1 MFPVLIKKVER
12 MVIMKSKKVYL
23 TVATLATSLTLAACG
38 TGDEG
43 TDMSS
48 SESNS
53 STSINMEDSS
63 MMDSDSDMD
72 MEGMMH
78 DDSGEVP
85 DGLKEAEDP
94 AYEVGSTAVI
104 QADHMEGMKGAEA
117 TIVGAFDTTV
127 YEVSYQPTTG
137 AERVENHKW
146 VTQEEI
152 EEAGDEVIANGTEV
166 TLEADHMEGMD
177 DAPATI
183 EASKTTT
190 IYMIDY
196 EPTTGGDTIKNHK
209 WVTEDEL
216 SSEQ

>member
-1 MFPVLIKKVER
+1 
-12 MVIMKSKKVYL
+12 MKNRKIYL
-23 TVATLATSLTLAACG
+23 TVATLATTLTLAACG

-43 TDMSS
+43 TNMSS
-48 SESNS
+48 SEPSS
-53 STSINMEDSS
+53 STSMNMDDSS
-63 MMDSDSDMD
+63 MMMDSESDMD

-78 DDSGEVP
+78 DDSGEIP
-85 DGLKEAEDP
+85 DGLKEAENP
-94 AYEVGSTAVI
+94 TYEVGSTAVI

-117 TIVGAFDTTV
+117 TIVGAFETTV

-152 EEAGDEVIANGTEV
+152 EEAQNEVIENGTEV
-166 TLEADHMEGMD
+166 TLKADHMEGMD

-183 EASKTTT
+183 EASETTT

-196 EPTTGGDTIKNHK
+196 EPTTGGDTVKNHK
-209 WVTEDEL
+209 WVTEKEL
-216 SSEQ
+216 SED

>member
-1 MFPVLIKKVER
+1 M
-12 MVIMKSKKVYL
+12 MKSEKVYL
-23 TVATLATSLTLAACG
+23 TIATLATSLTLAACG

-43 TDMSS
+43 TDMSF
-48 SESNS
+48 SESSS
-53 STSINMEDSS
+53 STSMNMEDSS
-63 MMDSDSDMD
+63 MMNSDSDMD

-85 DGLKEAEDP
+85 DDLKEAADP
-94 AYEVGSTAVI
+94 TYEVGSTAVI

-137 AERVENHKW
+137 AKRVENHKW

-152 EEAGDEVIANGTEV
+152 EEAGDEVIANGVEV
-166 TLEADHMEGMD
+166 TLKADHMEGMD
-177 DAPATI
+177 DAPAII

>member
-1 MFPVLIKKVER
+1 MMKCKK
-12 MVIMKSKKVYL
+12 IYL
-23 TVATLATSLTLAACG
+23 SVVTLATALTLAACG
-38 TGDEG
+38 TGSEESN
-43 TDMSS
+43 TAS
-48 SESNS
+48 SEASS
-53 STSINMEDSS
+53 STSMNMEDSS
-63 MMDSDSDMD
+63 MMSSESD

-78 DDSGEVP
+78 DDSGEIP
-85 DGLKEAEDP
+85 DGLKEAEEP
-94 AYEVGSTAVI
+94 TYEVGSTAIV

-152 EEAGDEVIANGTEV
+152 EEAGEKVIANGVDV

-190 IYMIDY
+190 IYIIDY
-196 EPTTGGDTIKNHK
+196 KPTTGGDTVKNHK

-216 SSEQ
+216 SVEQ

>member
-1 MFPVLIKKVER
+1 
-12 MVIMKSKKVYL
+12 MKNRKIYL
-23 TVATLATSLTLAACG
+23 MVATLATTLTLAACG
-38 TGDEG
+38 TGNEE
-43 TDMSS
+43 TDTAS
-48 SESNS
+48 SESSS
-53 STSINMEDSS
+53 STSMNMDDSS
-63 MMDSDSDMD
+63 MMMSSDYSMMSSESGMD
-72 MEGMMH
+72 MESMMH
-78 DDSGEVP
+78 DDSGELP
-85 DGLKEAEDP
+85 DGLKKAENP
-94 AYEVGSTAVI
+94 KYEVGSTAII

-127 YEVSYQPTTG
+127 YEVSYQPTTV

-152 EEAGDEVIANGTEV
+152 EEAGESVIANGTEV

-196 EPTTGGDTIKNHK
+196 EPTTGGDTVKNHK

-216 SSEQ
+216 SEE

>member
-1 MFPVLIKKVER
+1 
-12 MVIMKSKKVYL
+12 MKNRKIYL
-23 TVATLATSLTLAACG
+23 TVATLATTLTLAACG

-43 TDMSS
+43 TNMSS
-48 SESNS
+48 SEPSS
-53 STSINMEDSS
+53 STSMNMDDSS
-63 MMDSDSDMD
+63 MMMDSESDMD

-78 DDSGEVP
+78 DDSGEIP
-85 DGLKEAEDP
+85 DGLKEAENP
-94 AYEVGSTAVI
+94 TYEVGSTAVI

-117 TIVGAFDTTV
+117 TIVGAFETTV

-152 EEAGDEVIANGTEV
+152 EEAQNEVIANGTEV
-166 TLEADHMEGMD
+166 TLKADHMEGMD

-183 EASKTTT
+183 EASETTT

-196 EPTTGGDTIKNHK
+196 EPTTGGDTVKNHK
-209 WVTEDEL
+209 WVTEKEL
-216 SSEQ
+216 SED

>member
-1 MFPVLIKKVER
+1 
-12 MVIMKSKKVYL
+12 MKNRKIYL
-23 TVATLATSLTLAACG
+23 MVATLATTLTLAACG
-38 TGDEG
+38 TGNEE
-43 TDMSS
+43 TDTAS
-48 SESNS
+48 SESSS
-53 STSINMEDSS
+53 STSMNMDDSS
-63 MMDSDSDMD
+63 MMMSSDSSMMSSESGMD
-72 MEGMMH
+72 MESMMH
-78 DDSGEVP
+78 DDSGELP
-85 DGLKEAEDP
+85 DGLKKAENP
-94 AYEVGSTAVI
+94 KYEVGSTAII

-152 EEAGDEVIANGTEV
+152 EEAGESVIANGTEV

-190 IYMIDY
+190 IYMINY
-196 EPTTGGDTIKNHK
+196 EPTTGGDTVKNHK

-216 SSEQ
+216 SEE

>member
-1 MFPVLIKKVER
+1 
-12 MVIMKSKKVYL
+12 MKNRKIYL
-23 TVATLATSLTLAACG
+23 MVATLATTLTLAACG
-38 TGDEG
+38 TGNEE
-43 TDMSS
+43 TDTAS
-48 SESNS
+48 SESSS
-53 STSINMEDSS
+53 STSMNMDDSS
-63 MMDSDSDMD
+63 MMMSSDSSMMSSESGKD
-72 MEGMMH
+72 MESMMH
-78 DDSGEVP
+78 DDSGELP
-85 DGLKEAEDP
+85 DGLKKAENP
-94 AYEVGSTAVI
+94 KYEVGSTAII

-152 EEAGDEVIANGTEV
+152 EEAGESVIANGTEV

-196 EPTTGGDTIKNHK
+196 EPTTGGDTVKNHK
-209 WVTEDEL
+209 WVTEAEL
-216 SSEQ
+216 SEE

>member
-1 MFPVLIKKVER
+1 
-12 MVIMKSKKVYL
+12 MKNRKIYL
-23 TVATLATSLTLAACG
+23 MVATLATTLTLAACG
-38 TGDEG
+38 TGNEE
-43 TDMSS
+43 TDTAS
-48 SESNS
+48 SESSS
-53 STSINMEDSS
+53 STSMNMDDSS
-63 MMDSDSDMD
+63 MMMSSDSSMMSSESGMD
-72 MEGMMH
+72 MESMMH
-78 DDSGEVP
+78 DDSGELP
-85 DGLKEAEDP
+85 DGLKKAENP
-94 AYEVGSTAVI
+94 KYEVGSTAII
-104 QADHMEGMKGAEA
+104 QANHMEGMKGAEA

-152 EEAGDEVIANGTEV
+152 EEAGESVIANGTEV

-196 EPTTGGDTIKNHK
+196 EPTTGGDTVKNHK

-216 SSEQ
+216 SEE

>member
-1 MFPVLIKKVER
+1 
-12 MVIMKSKKVYL
+12 MKNRKIYL
-23 TVATLATSLTLAACG
+23 MVATLATTLTLAACG
-38 TGDEG
+38 TGNEE
-43 TDMSS
+43 TDTAS
-48 SESNS
+48 SESSS
-53 STSINMEDSS
+53 STSMNMDDSS
-63 MMDSDSDMD
+63 MMMSSDSSMMSSESGKD
-72 MEGMMH
+72 MESMMH
-78 DDSGEVP
+78 DDSGELP
-85 DGLKEAEDP
+85 DGLKKAENP
-94 AYEVGSTAVI
+94 KYEVGSTAII

-152 EEAGDEVIANGTEV
+152 EEAGESVIANGTEV

-196 EPTTGGDTIKNHK
+196 EPTTGGDTVKNHK

-216 SSEQ
+216 FEE

>member
-1 MFPVLIKKVER
+1 M
-12 MVIMKSKKVYL
+12 
-23 TVATLATSLTLAACG
+23 VATLATTLTLAACG
-38 TGDEG
+38 TGNEE
-43 TDMSS
+43 TDTAS
-48 SESNS
+48 SESSS
-53 STSINMEDSS
+53 STSMNMDDSS
-63 MMDSDSDMD
+63 MMMSSDSSMMSSESGMD
-72 MEGMMH
+72 MESMMH
-78 DDSGEVP
+78 DDSGELP
-85 DGLKEAEDP
+85 DGLKKAENP
-94 AYEVGSTAVI
+94 KYEVGSTAII

-152 EEAGDEVIANGTEV
+152 EEAGESVIANGTEV

-196 EPTTGGDTIKNHK
+196 EPTTGGDTVKNHK

-216 SSEQ
+216 SEE

>member
-1 MFPVLIKKVER
+1 MKKR
-12 MVIMKSKKVYL
+12 KIYL
-23 TVATLATSLTLAACG
+23 MVATLATTLTLAACG
-38 TGDEG
+38 TGNEE
-43 TDMSS
+43 TDTAS
-48 SESNS
+48 SESSS
-53 STSINMEDSS
+53 STSMNMDDSS
-63 MMDSDSDMD
+63 MMMSSDSSMMSSESGMD
-72 MEGMMH
+72 MESMMH
-78 DDSGEVP
+78 DDSGELP
-85 DGLKEAEDP
+85 DGLKKAENP
-94 AYEVGSTAVI
+94 KYEVGSTAII

-152 EEAGDEVIANGTEV
+152 EEAGESVIANGTEV

-196 EPTTGGDTIKNHK
+196 EPTTGGDTVKNHK

-216 SSEQ
+216 SEE

>member
-1 MFPVLIKKVER
+1 
-12 MVIMKSKKVYL
+12 MKNRKIYL
-23 TVATLATSLTLAACG
+23 MVATLATTLTLAACG
-38 TGDEG
+38 TGNEE
-43 TDMSS
+43 TDTAS
-48 SESNS
+48 SESSS
-53 STSINMEDSS
+53 STSMNMDDSS
-63 MMDSDSDMD
+63 MMMSSDSSMMSSESGKD
-72 MEGMMH
+72 MESMMH
-78 DDSGEVP
+78 DDSGELP
-85 DGLKEAEDP
+85 DGLKKAENP
-94 AYEVGSTAVI
+94 KYEVGSTAII

-152 EEAGDEVIANGTEV
+152 EEAGESVIANGTEV

-196 EPTTGGDTIKNHK
+196 EPTTGGDTVKNHK

-216 SSEQ
+216 SEE

>member
-1 MFPVLIKKVER
+1 M
-12 MVIMKSKKVYL
+12 MKSKKIYL
-23 TVATLATSLTLAACG
+23 SVVTLATALTLAACG
-38 TGDEG
+38 TGSEESN
-43 TDMSS
+43 TAS
-48 SESNS
+48 SEASS
-53 STSINMEDSS
+53 STSMNMEDSS
-63 MMDSDSDMD
+63 MMSSESD

-78 DDSGEVP
+78 DDSGEIP
-85 DGLKEAEDP
+85 DGLKEAEEP
-94 AYEVGSTAVI
+94 TYEVGSTAIV

-152 EEAGDEVIANGTEV
+152 EEAGEKVIANGVDV

-190 IYMIDY
+190 IYIIDY
-196 EPTTGGDTIKNHK
+196 KPTTGGDTVKNHK

-216 SSEQ
+216 SAEQ

>member
-1 MFPVLIKKVER
+1 
-12 MVIMKSKKVYL
+12 MKNRKIYL
-23 TVATLATSLTLAACG
+23 TVATLATTLTLAACG
-38 TGDEG
+38 TGNEE
-43 TDMSS
+43 TNTSS
-48 SESNS
+48 SESSS
-53 STSINMEDSS
+53 STSMNIDDSS
-63 MMDSDSDMD
+63 MMSSESGMD

-78 DDSGEVP
+78 DDSGEIP
-85 DGLKEAEDP
+85 DDLKKAENP
-94 AYEVGSTAVI
+94 KYEVGSTAII
-104 QADHMEGMKGAEA
+104 QTDHMKGMKGAEA

-152 EEAGDEVIANGTEV
+152 EEAGESVVANGAEV

-183 EASKTTT
+183 EASETTT

-196 EPTTGGDTIKNHK
+196 QPTTGSDPIKNHK

-216 SSEQ
+216 SEE

>member
-1 MFPVLIKKVER
+1 
-12 MVIMKSKKVYL
+12 MKNRKIYL
-23 TVATLATSLTLAACG
+23 MVATLATTLTLAACG
-38 TGDEG
+38 TGNEE
-43 TDMSS
+43 TDTAS
-48 SESNS
+48 SESSS
-53 STSINMEDSS
+53 STSMNMDDSS
-63 MMDSDSDMD
+63 MMMSSDSSMMSSESGMD
-72 MEGMMH
+72 MESMMH
-78 DDSGEVP
+78 DDSGELP
-85 DGLKEAEDP
+85 DGLKKAENP
-94 AYEVGSTAVI
+94 KYEVGSTAII

-152 EEAGDEVIANGTEV
+152 EEAGESVIANGTEV

-196 EPTTGGDTIKNHK
+196 EPTTGGDTVKNHK

-216 SSEQ
+216 SEE

>member
-1 MFPVLIKKVER
+1 
-12 MVIMKSKKVYL
+12 MKNRKIYL
-23 TVATLATSLTLAACG
+23 MVATLATTLTLAACG
-38 TGDEG
+38 TGNEE
-43 TDMSS
+43 TDTAS
-48 SESNS
+48 SESSS
-53 STSINMEDSS
+53 STSMNLDDSS
-63 MMDSDSDMD
+63 MMMSSDSSMMSSESGKD
-72 MEGMMH
+72 MESMMH
-78 DDSGEVP
+78 DDSGELP
-85 DGLKEAEDP
+85 DGLKKAENP
-94 AYEVGSTAVI
+94 KYEVGSTAII

-152 EEAGDEVIANGTEV
+152 EEAGESVIANGTEV

-196 EPTTGGDTIKNHK
+196 EPTTGGDTVKNHK

-216 SSEQ
+216 SEE

>member
-1 MFPVLIKKVER
+1 
-12 MVIMKSKKVYL
+12 MKNRKIYL
-23 TVATLATSLTLAACG
+23 MVATLATTLSLAACG
-38 TGDEG
+38 TGNEE
-43 TDMSS
+43 TDTAS
-48 SESNS
+48 SESSS
-53 STSINMEDSS
+53 STSVSMDDSS
-63 MMDSDSDMD
+63 MMMSSESGMD

-78 DDSGEVP
+78 DDSGELP
-85 DGLKEAEDP
+85 DGLKKAENQK
-94 AYEVGSTAVI
+94 YEVGSTAII

-152 EEAGDEVIANGTEV
+152 EEAGESVIANGTEV

-196 EPTTGGDTIKNHK
+196 EPTTGGDTVKNHK

-216 SSEQ
+216 SEE

>member
-1 MFPVLIKKVER
+1 
-12 MVIMKSKKVYL
+12 MKNRKIYL
-23 TVATLATSLTLAACG
+23 MVATLATTLTLAACG
-38 TGDEG
+38 TGNEE
-43 TDMSS
+43 TDTAS
-48 SESNS
+48 SESSS
-53 STSINMEDSS
+53 STSMNMDDSS
-63 MMDSDSDMD
+63 MMMSFDSSMMSSESGKD
-72 MEGMMH
+72 MESMMH
-78 DDSGEVP
+78 DDSGELP
-85 DGLKEAEDP
+85 DGLKKAENP
-94 AYEVGSTAVI
+94 KYEVGSTAII

-152 EEAGDEVIANGTEV
+152 EEAGESVIANGTEV

-196 EPTTGGDTIKNHK
+196 EPTTGGDTVKNHK

-216 SSEQ
+216 SEE

>member
-1 MFPVLIKKVER
+1 
-12 MVIMKSKKVYL
+12 MKNRKIYL
-23 TVATLATSLTLAACG
+23 MVATLATTLTLAACG
-38 TGDEG
+38 TGNEE
-43 TDMSS
+43 TDTAS
-48 SESNS
+48 SESSS
-53 STSINMEDSS
+53 STSMNMDDSS
-63 MMDSDSDMD
+63 MMMSSDSSMMSSESGMD
-72 MEGMMH
+72 MESMMH
-78 DDSGEVP
+78 DDSGELP
-85 DGLKEAEDP
+85 DGLKKAENP
-94 AYEVGSTAVI
+94 KYEVGSTAII

-152 EEAGDEVIANGTEV
+152 EEVGESVIANGTEV

-196 EPTTGGDTIKNHK
+196 EPTTGGDTVKNHK

-216 SSEQ
+216 SEE

>member
-1 MFPVLIKKVER
+1 
-12 MVIMKSKKVYL
+12 MKNRKIYL
-23 TVATLATSLTLAACG
+23 TVATLATALTLAACG
-38 TGDEG
+38 AGDEG
-43 TDMSS
+43 TDTAS
-48 SESNS
+48 SESSS
-53 STSINMEDSS
+53 STSMNIEDSSMMSSDSS
-63 MMDSDSDMD
+63 MMDSESDMD
-72 MEGMMH
+72 MEDMMH
-78 DDSGEVP
+78 DDSGELP
-85 DGLKEAEDP
+85 ADIKEAENP
-94 AYEVGSTAVI
+94 KYEVGSTVMI

-177 DAPATI
+177 DAPATV

-190 IYMIDY
+190 VYMVDY
-196 EPTTGGDTIKNHK
+196 EPTTGGDTVKNHK

-216 SSEQ
+216 SAE

>member
-1 MFPVLIKKVER
+1 
-12 MVIMKSKKVYL
+12 MKNRKIYL
-23 TVATLATSLTLAACG
+23 MVATLATTLTLAACG
-38 TGDEG
+38 TGNEE
-43 TDMSS
+43 TDTAS
-48 SESNS
+48 SESSS
-53 STSINMEDSS
+53 STSMNMDDSS
-63 MMDSDSDMD
+63 MMMSSDSSMMSSESGKD
-72 MEGMMH
+72 MESMMH
-78 DDSGEVP
+78 DDSGELP
-85 DGLKEAEDP
+85 DGLKKAENP
-94 AYEVGSTAVI
+94 KYEVGSTAII
-104 QADHMEGMKGAEA
+104 QANHMEGMKGAEA

-152 EEAGDEVIANGTEV
+152 EEAGESVIANGTEV

-196 EPTTGGDTIKNHK
+196 EPTTGGDTVKNHK

-216 SSEQ
+216 SEE

>member
-1 MFPVLIKKVER
+1 
-12 MVIMKSKKVYL
+12 MKNRKIYL
-23 TVATLATSLTLAACG
+23 TVATLATTLTLAACG
-38 TGDEG
+38 TGNEE
-43 TDMSS
+43 TDTAS
-48 SESNS
+48 SESSS
-53 STSINMEDSS
+53 STSMNMDDSS
-63 MMDSDSDMD
+63 MMMSSDSSMMSSESDMD

-78 DDSGEVP
+78 DDSGELP
-85 DGLKEAEDP
+85 DGLKKAENP
-94 AYEVGSTAVI
+94 KYEVGSTAII

-152 EEAGDEVIANGTEV
+152 EEAGESVIANGTEV

-196 EPTTGGDTIKNHK
+196 EPTTGGDTVKNHK

-216 SSEQ
+216 SEE

>member
-1 MFPVLIKKVER
+1 
-12 MVIMKSKKVYL
+12 MKNRKIYL
-23 TVATLATSLTLAACG
+23 MVATLATTLTLAACG
-38 TGDEG
+38 TWNEE
-43 TDMSS
+43 TDTAS
-48 SESNS
+48 SESSS
-53 STSINMEDSS
+53 STSMNMDDSS
-63 MMDSDSDMD
+63 MMMSSDSSMMSSESGKD
-72 MEGMMH
+72 MESMMH
-78 DDSGEVP
+78 DDSGELP
-85 DGLKEAEDP
+85 DGLKKAENP
-94 AYEVGSTAVI
+94 KYEVGSTAII

-152 EEAGDEVIANGTEV
+152 EEAGESVIANGTEV

-196 EPTTGGDTIKNHK
+196 EPTTGGDTVKNHK

-216 SSEQ
+216 SEE